1 MALLKVTGMGRSPRW
16 NLQKGTL
23 LAYGRGEVGWGHHR
37 PQGSPGCAPP
47 APPAPPTQ
55 THLLEGL
62 PELAAG
68 GHAQLFRDVR

>member
-37 PQGSPGCAPP
+37 PQGSPVLHPHPPPPEAPR
-47 APPAPPTQ
+47 AARAVPPFPRLGTPP
-55 THLLEGL
+55 
-62 PELAAG
+62 
-68 GHAQLFRDVR
+68 